1 MIYYVNFM
9 HGKVMKKNAAASL
22 LPSVQMPLVIL
33 GQYIKQARQSRGWTV
48 AEAAARIVVAPAT
61 YKRIEAGDPSVSVGS
76 WATALFQ
83 LQMLAQVVAA
93 AAPAN
98 DVLGTAL
105 RATKAVKRVRKS
117 KAVTTSDDYDF

>member
-1 MIYYVNFM
+1 
-9 HGKVMKKNAAASL
+9 MKKDVAASL
-22 LPSVQMPLVIL
+22 LPSVQPPLVTL
-33 GQYIKQARQSRGWTV
+33 GQHIRHARQSRGWTV

-83 LQMLAQVVAA
+83 LQILNQVVAA
-93 AAPAN
+93 AAPEN

-105 RATKAVKRVRKS
+105 RAKQSIKRVRKS
-117 KAVTTSDDYDF
+117 KAEKINASDNYDF